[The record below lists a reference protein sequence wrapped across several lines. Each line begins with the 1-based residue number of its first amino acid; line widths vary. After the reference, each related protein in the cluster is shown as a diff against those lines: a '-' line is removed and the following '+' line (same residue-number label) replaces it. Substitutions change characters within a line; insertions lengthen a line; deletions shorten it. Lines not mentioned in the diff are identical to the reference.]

1 MRKVADE
8 MAWLA
13 PGAQA
18 KQCSMRIAHCASGRS
33 WREYEA
39 VATHIDITPIGVVR
53 STLRDRRNAPRQ
65 AFEGAPEATLEIDP
79 VFAPALDRVTSGTE
93 LIVVTWLHEA
103 DRTVLQV
110 HPMDDQRIPLTGVF
124 ATRSPDRPN
133 PIGLHRVRVIGTGPP
148 TSIHVDAL
156 EAVDG
161 TPILDLK
168 VAMKEA
174 SDA

>member
-1 MRKVADE
+1 
-8 MAWLA
+8 
-13 PGAQA
+13 
-18 KQCSMRIAHCASGRS
+18 
-33 WREYEA
+33 
-39 VATHIDITPIGVVR
+39 
-53 STLRDRRNAPRQ
+53 
-65 AFEGAPEATLEIDP
+65 
-79 VFAPALDRVTSGTE
+79 
-93 LIVVTWLHEA
+93 
-103 DRTVLQV
+103 
-110 HPMDDQRIPLTGVF
+110 VF

-148 TSIHVDAL
+148 TSIYVDAL